1 MILADIRGADG
12 HGIFRL
18 PQYVRRVRAGGLN
31 LPPRIRVVREKD
43 ASALVDGDN
52 GMAL

>member
-18 PQYVRRVRAGGLN
+18 PQYVRRIRAGGRN
-31 LPPRIRVVREKD
+31 VQPRIRVVRETD
-43 ASALVDGDN
+43 AIALVDGDN
-52 GMAL
+52 GMAP